1 MFIVNTTYIYIL
13 LGIHYDL
20 SLVVNLT
27 QDQNRD
33 SPFKAGN
40 ITIAMEVN
48 NSTDTQCTNIT
59 ELYDNHTTEYNCSS
73 NYFAPY
79 YDYSGGGS
87 TTFSGHSGSGENRTT
102 QLSTYKYEY
111 NIEFGDED
119 GFQSICPG
127 NKSCIA
133 LQKYFPHE
141 QLNATIFV
149 EVIKYVFLFG
159 FLPLVHSNNKTIQFI
174 VLGTIELY
182 IN

>member
-1 MFIVNTTYIYIL
+1 
-13 LGIHYDL
+13 
-20 SLVVNLT
+20 
-27 QDQNRD
+27 
-33 SPFKAGN
+33 
-40 ITIAMEVN
+40 MEVN

-73 NYFAPY
+73 NYFGPPY

-87 TTFSGHSGSGENRTT
+87 TTFSGHSGSGENRTI

-119 GFQSICPG
+119 SFQSICPG

-133 LQKYFPHE
+133 LQKYFPDE

-149 EVIKYVFLFG
+149 EVIKYVG
-159 FLPLVHSNNKTIQFI
+159 VPPSVHSNNKTIQFI

-182 IN
+182 TN